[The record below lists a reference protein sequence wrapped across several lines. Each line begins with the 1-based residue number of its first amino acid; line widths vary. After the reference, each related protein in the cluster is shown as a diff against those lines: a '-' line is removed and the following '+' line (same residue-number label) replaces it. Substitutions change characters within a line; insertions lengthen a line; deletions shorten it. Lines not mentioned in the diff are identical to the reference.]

1 MRVPRFLA
9 GGARSRAA
17 LGKLDA
23 MGQTWGMTLPASL
36 LRAAEQHVCFS
47 GCHGPEDMVM
57 VSTAPGTAPQRV
69 VQVSCKDCLSF
80 HVGALATLLPAQMTS
95 DQLARELSQHVRMLR
110 GYAWSVGG
118 YHYACNKIWL
128 SAAYYP
134 CGVFLLDGSRNHDG
148 RSDLE
153 LLIEAFRGGLVKP
166 QDARMMDPAQY
177 ATQEVYLDMSV
188 PITPVRNRHD
198 ILRSPQCSPT
208 FRVAS
213 RRVTVAE
220 FLPMQVSATPP
231 VAQPAAAGA
240 AAMGQP
246 VVALGQPAAQASQ
259 LTPPSGVPTPARATA
274 AASIGARSRGSG
286 VRVGERCPI
295 CGAVV
300 TERPS
305 LTETFVGCLC

>member
-1 MRVPRFLA
+1 LLT
-9 GGARSRAA
+9 
-17 LGKLDA
+17 LGNPECI
-23 MGQTWGMTLPASL
+23 GQNYGMTLPASL

-47 GCHGPEDMVM
+47 GCYGPEDMVM
-57 VSTAPGTAPQRV
+57 VSTDPGNAPQRV

-80 HVGALATLLPAQMTS
+80 HVGAVGTLLPPQMTS
-95 DQLARELSQHVRMLR
+95 DQLARELSQHVRLLR

-134 CGVFLLDGSRNHDG
+134 CGLFLIDGSRNHDG

-153 LLIEAFRGGLVKP
+153 LLLEAFRGGLVKP
-166 QDARMMDPAQY
+166 QDPRMLDPGQY

-188 PITPVRNRHD
+188 PISPVRNRHD

-213 RRVTVAE
+213 RRVTIAE
-220 FLPMQVSATPP
+220 FLPMATQNA
-231 VAQPAAAGA
+231 VAPGF
-240 AAMGQP
+240 GLP
-246 VVALGQPAAQASQ
+246 SPTPSLGQPMPSLGQP
-259 LTPPSGVPTPARATA
+259 TPPIGIPSPQYVSSTTPTAVRRPAMRA
-274 AASIGARSRGSG
+274 
-286 VRVGERCPI
+286 GETCPI

-305 LTETFVGCLC
+305 LTETFLGCLC

>member
-1 MRVPRFLA
+1 
-9 GGARSRAA
+9 
-17 LGKLDA
+17 
-23 MGQTWGMTLPASL
+23 MTLPASL

-47 GCHGPEDMVM
+47 GCYGPEDMVM
-57 VSTAPGTAPQRV
+57 VSTAPGSVPQRV

-80 HVGALATLLPAQMTS
+80 HLGALASLLPAQMTS
-95 DQLARELSQHVRMLR
+95 DQLARELSQHVRLLR

-128 SAAYYP
+128 SAAFYP

-153 LLIEAFRGGLVKP
+153 LLLEAFRGGLVKP
-166 QDARMMDPAQY
+166 QDARMLDPGQY

-198 ILRSPQCSPT
+198 LLRSQQCSPT

-213 RRVTVAE
+213 RRVTIAE
-220 FLPMQVSATPP
+220 FLPMQVGVPAPAVTAGGQPAFTAGAPPAGAGATGISATGT
-231 VAQPAAAGA
+231 PAA
-240 AAMGQP
+240 GQP
-246 VVALGQPAAQASQ
+246 VVALGQPANQANQ
-259 LTPPSGVPTPARATA
+259 LTPPTGIPSSRPA
-274 AASIGARSRGSG
+274 AAGAAPGTPGKSTARL
-286 VRVGERCPI
+286 GERCTV
-295 CGAVV
+295 CGAIVA
-300 TERPS
+300 ERPS

>member
-1 MRVPRFLA
+1 
-9 GGARSRAA
+9 
-17 LGKLDA
+17 
-23 MGQTWGMTLPASL
+23 MTLPASL

-57 VSTAPGTAPQRV
+57 VSTAPGSAPQRV

-80 HVGALATLLPAQMTS
+80 HVGALASLLPAQMTS
-95 DQLARELSQHVRMLR
+95 DQLARELSQHVRTLR
-110 GYAWSVGG
+110 GYSWSVGG

-128 SAAYYP
+128 SAAFYP

-166 QDARMMDPAQY
+166 QDARMLDPGQY

-198 ILRSPQCSPT
+198 ILRSQQCSPT

-213 RRVTVAE
+213 RRVTIAE
-220 FLPMQVSATPP
+220 FLPMQVSAPP
-231 VAQPAAAGA
+231 PAVTAGGQPTATNGTAGA
-240 AAMGQP
+240 VTAGTSATGTPASGQP
-246 VVALGQPAAQASQ
+246 VVALGQPANQGNQ
-259 LTPPSGVPTPARATA
+259 LTPPTGIPSPRLAATGSAPGASGRKP
-274 AASIGARSRGSG
+274 GARL
-286 VRVGERCPI
+286 GERCPV

-300 TERPS
+300 AERPS